1 MVKVLAINGSLR
13 AGSFNRALLRAA
25 QRVAPANI
33 VVDIVDLHGIPLYN
47 RDDEREN
54 GFPQTVVDLRDAVQA
69 ADALLVAT
77 PEYNY
82 SIPGVLKNAWDW
94 ISRPPDPPINDMPMA
109 IVGAGGRSGT
119 IRAQLHMHDI
129 ALHNRLR
136 IIPTPQVAV
145 QVFGDAFDETPELV
159 DERALDQIGRLLEA
173 LRVESQRS

>member
-1 MVKVLAINGSLR
+1 MKVLAINGSLR

-25 QRVAPANI
+25 QRVAPAGMD
-33 VVDIVDLHGIPLYN
+33 VHIVDLHGIPLYN
-47 RDDEREN
+47 RDEERES
-54 GFPQTVVDLRDAVQA
+54 GFPHSVVELRQAVQA

-94 ISRPPDPPINDMPMA
+94 MSRPPDAPINDMPLA

-119 IRAQLHMHDI
+119 IRAQLHLHDI
-129 ALHNRLR
+129 AIHNRLR

-145 QVFGDAFDETPELV
+145 QVSGDAFDETPELV
-159 DERALDQIGRLLEA
+159 DERAVDQISRLLVALQIEA
-173 LRVESQRS
+173 QRS